1 MNLTPIVSSL
11 SLNQIKQCLAK
22 IASMDVNEV
31 LQHYGFAEELV
42 ARNLK
47 TRATGAC
54 VSAGA

>member
-1 MNLTPIVSSL
+1 
-11 SLNQIKQCLAK
+11 
-22 IASMDVNEV
+22 MDVNEV

-54 VSAGA
+54 VAAGA